1 MVVIIEDMPTLARD
15 IYAKYVSDKGEIS
28 WPENGQE
35 RALLARALYGKQLIS
50 TFDYW
55 FGHAIDLIE
64 NPRPSKSFPRK
75 NEAYKKDKYFRG
87 GLSTLSVEQKQVVR
101 DLVRTIAHGVLFGA
115 LVDLDQSYYGEYELA
130 LKPRKVE
137 GNDQTIII
145 APDEPN
151 D

>member
-1 MVVIIEDMPTLARD
+1 MIEDMPTLARD
-15 IYAKYVSDKGEIS
+15 IYAKYVSDQGEIS

-75 NEAYKKDKYFRG
+75 NEAYMNLRCNLGK
-87 GLSTLSVEQKQVVR
+87 
-101 DLVRTIAHGVLFGA
+101 
-115 LVDLDQSYYGEYELA
+115 
-130 LKPRKVE
+130 LKAMTKR
-137 GNDQTIII
+137 
-145 APDEPN
+145 
-151 D
+151 